1 MHGGGTRS
9 RSIRLLHTLMTLT
22 VMTVVALLIAGGP
35 AQATV
40 PGPTDADPARVGVAA
55 TAAAAPI
62 TTATVVGRGYGHGRG
77 LGQYGAYGYATTY
90 GWTYQQI
97 LAHYFGG
104 TGLGR
109 PAVAAANLTVR
120 LTAMDGGDV
129 RVTSG
134 APFVVG
140 GKYAFAAG
148 VSAVLRYSAS
158 GVLTVYRGGKGCA
171 ITATARLGTATDISI
186 RSTVA
191 APGNDISKMLTVC
204 KRGRG
209 TNYRGSLRFVY
220 SDGTPAGRRLVNSV
234 TMTDY
239 LKSVVPSEMPSY
251 WADAANGRGRQAV
264 QAQAVAARTY
274 AAAQH
279 RYTYART
286 CDTVSCQVYKGAA
299 VTGVSTEDARTTAA
313 VAATA
318 GIAVCRANVPVN
330 AEFSA
335 STGGWTAGGDFPAV
349 ADLGD
354 ATSINPYRSWT
365 VKAAVAGLGPKY
377 GVGTLTGVAVAST
390 DGHGRARTVRLTGS
404 AGTTTISADQFRLA
418 FGLRSTVFTITATA

>member
-1 MHGGGTRS
+1 M
-9 RSIRLLHTLMTLT
+9 
-22 VMTVVALLIAGGP
+22 
-35 AQATV
+35 Q
-40 PGPTDADPARVGVAA
+40 D
-55 TAAAAPI
+55 
-62 TTATVVGRGYGHGRG
+62 
-77 LGQYGAYGYATTY
+77 
-90 GWTYQQI
+90 
-97 LAHYFGG
+97 
-104 TGLGR
+104 
-109 PAVAAANLTVR
+109 
-120 LTAMDGGDV
+120 
-129 RVTSG
+129 
-134 APFVVG
+134 
-140 GKYAFAAG
+140 
-148 VSAVLRYSAS
+148 
-158 GVLTVYRGGKGCA
+158 
-171 ITATARLGTATDISI
+171 
-186 RSTVA
+186 
-191 APGNDISKMLTVC
+191 
-204 KRGRG
+204 GRG

-239 LKSVVPSEMPSY
+239 LKSVVPSEMPAY

-299 VTGVSTEDARTTAA
+299 VTGGLHRGRQDDR
-313 VAATA
+313 
-318 GIAVCRANVPVN
+318 GGGRDRRHRGGRANVPVN

-365 VKAAVAGLGPKY
+365 VKAAVAGLGPQY

-418 FGLRSTVFTITATA
+418 FGLRSTVFTITATP